1 MTRARE
7 LVSRAVQV
15 ATPARSR
22 KPSAAG
28 PARRRA
34 HIGARSKPAADA
46 LAASAATAVGR
57 PVGADAAS
65 AGARRSR
72 GAFWQAPACSA
83 APTTQHRC
91 TSLPSSENGNGKRF
105 PYPTTRRGRCRT
117 RGGSPTRHGCY
128 SRATSPS
135 TNHGD
140 EHDRDAI
147 RSTCGTPV
155 AAGDG
160 LSGARGGVH
169 ADGAAIR
176 GRGPLDR
183 AAARRLR
190 DELHAG
196 DAADPL
202 GEDRRRASRPTC
214 RVHDRR
220 PGLRQTG
227 RLPDVLPR
235 CLRLQRARADR
246 PAPTGGAVTPRGP
259 RTAARSG
266 LAAALVMLAACAQT
280 AVQPQGPTVTTR
292 LGRPARVLVY
302 DLATSPGEIHPDQG
316 VLHQVA
322 NAATGMQASER
333 DAALGDQ
340 AQNAFSTELVSR
352 INAMGLRAERASVGT
367 GAAPGDVKIVGAFL
381 DIDQGNQLRRLVIG
395 LGAGASEIDAE
406 IEVLQATAAK
416 PVRVAQFSTHADSGE
431 MPGAALTMGAGAAA
445 TGGVSVGLAAANVAV
460 SGAKAFRSQIEQM
473 AGRSADKA
481 ADYLARVFAQQGWI
495 TTQP

>member
-1 MTRARE
+1 M
-7 LVSRAVQV
+7 
-15 ATPARSR
+15 
-22 KPSAAG
+22 
-28 PARRRA
+28 
-34 HIGARSKPAADA
+34 
-46 LAASAATAVGR
+46 
-57 PVGADAAS
+57 
-65 AGARRSR
+65 
-72 GAFWQAPACSA
+72 
-83 APTTQHRC
+83 
-91 TSLPSSENGNGKRF
+91 
-105 PYPTTRRGRCRT
+105 
-117 RGGSPTRHGCY
+117 
-128 SRATSPS
+128 
-135 TNHGD
+135 
-140 EHDRDAI
+140 
-147 RSTCGTPV
+147 
-155 AAGDG
+155 
-160 LSGARGGVH
+160 
-169 ADGAAIR
+169 
-176 GRGPLDR
+176 
-183 AAARRLR
+183 
-190 DELHAG
+190 
-196 DAADPL
+196 
-202 GEDRRRASRPTC
+202 
-214 RVHDRR
+214 
-220 PGLRQTG
+220 
-227 RLPDVLPR
+227 
-235 CLRLQRARADR
+235 
-246 PAPTGGAVTPRGP
+246 TPRGP